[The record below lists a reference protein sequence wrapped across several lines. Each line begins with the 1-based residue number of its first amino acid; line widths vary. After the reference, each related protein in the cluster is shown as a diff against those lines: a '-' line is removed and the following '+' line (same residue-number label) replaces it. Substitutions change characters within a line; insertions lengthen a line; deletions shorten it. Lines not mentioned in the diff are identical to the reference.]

1 MHKDAI
7 HFFDHWSR
15 IKETLKGREL
25 FLFLDYDGTLTPIV
39 EDPAQA
45 VLAPDTKTVLDG
57 LSRNEDCHVIV
68 ISGRSLSD
76 LQEKVGLKKVIY
88 VGNHGF
94 EISGPQVR
102 FENSCFPQ
110 FRKIFHRI
118 LEELKPE
125 LTAMPEI
132 FIEDKRITASIHV
145 RRLDPARKPLFKRT
159 LQKITRPYVQSKEIM
174 LREGKEV
181 YELRP
186 AAEWDKGRAAL
197 WLIKDRDPERTVS
210 IYIGDD
216 QTDEDAFLALKD
228 SALTIHVGDGRTA
241 AKYFLENPDQVKTLL
256 AEIVSHGKK

>member
-1 MHKDAI
+1 MHKDAT
-7 HFFDHWSR
+7 HFFDRWPR
-15 IKETLKGREL
+15 IKETLQGKEL

-39 EDPAQA
+39 EDPSQA
-45 VLAPDTKTVLDG
+45 VLAPETKAVLDRV
-57 LSRNEDCHVIV
+57 SRNAHCHVVV
-68 ISGRSLSD
+68 ISGRSLPD
-76 LQEKVGLKKVIY
+76 LQKKVGLKKVIY

-102 FENSCFPQ
+102 FENNCFPQ
-110 FRKIFHRI
+110 FREIFNEI
-118 LEELKPE
+118 VEELRPT

-132 FIEDKRITASIHV
+132 LIEDKRITASIHV

-159 LQKITRPYVQSKEIM
+159 LQEITRPYVQSREII

-186 AAEWDKGRAAL
+186 PVEWDKGKAAL

-216 QTDEDAFLALKD
+216 QTDEDAFVALQD
-228 SALTIHVGDGRTA
+228 AALTIHVGNGRTA
-241 AKYFLENPDQVKTLL
+241 AKYFLESPAQVKVLL
-256 AEIVSHGKK
+256 TEIAAYGKK